1 MNGLESE
8 PQAPFV
14 AKDSDGKDEFQRA
27 IIDQL
32 IADTELYSTAER
44 QQELLDFVVRFRRMA
59 PFNAMLL
66 HIQRPGVSYVASVRD
81 WREHFE
87 RKPKQDAR
95 PLLIMRP
102 FGPVD
107 LVYDV
112 QDTEGRPLPESAFAF
127 PATGAV
133 TDQWLTDASTRLAR
147 LDIHCASVDKG
158 DLQAGYVQVT
168 KRRDSKLL
176 RHVYRLALNRNHRA
190 PTRFVTLAHE
200 LGHLLLG
207 HLGDDPKRQ
216 VRDRSAKSQ
225 EVKEVEAE
233 TVAYLVARRHGVNP
247 RSESY
252 LQAYRGSFADMD
264 VWAVMKAAGE
274 IERMLRLSL
283 SARS

>member
-14 AKDSDGKDEFQRA
+14 AKDLDGKDEFQRA

-66 HIQRPGVSYVASVRD
+66 HIQRPGVSHVASVRD
-81 WREHFE
+81 WREHFG

-133 TDQWLTDASTRLAR
+133 TDQWLADASTRLAR

-158 DLQAGYVQVT
+158 DLHAGYVQVT
-168 KRRDSKLL
+168 KRRAPKL
-176 RHVYRLALNRNHRA
+176 RHVYRLALNRNHDA

-207 HLGDDPKRQ
+207 HLGDDPKRA
-216 VRDRSAKSQ
+216 RSGTGQ
-225 EVKEVEAE
+225 
-233 TVAYLVARRHGVNP
+233 RRRTRSRRSKQRPSPIWSPTDMASGPVVNP
-247 RSESY
+247 T
-252 LQAYRGSFADMD
+252 
-264 VWAVMKAAGE
+264 
-274 IERMLRLSL
+274 
-283 SARS
+283 

>member
-8 PQAPFV
+8 QQTPFV
-14 AKDSDGKDEFQRA
+14 AKDTDGQEKFQRA

-32 IADTELYSTAER
+32 IAETKLYSTADR
-44 QQELLDFVVRFRRMA
+44 QQELLDFVIRFRRMA

-66 HIQRPGVSYVASVRD
+66 HIQKPGVSHVASVRD
-81 WREHFE
+81 WRERFG
-87 RKPKQDAR
+87 RNPKQDAR

-112 QDTEGRPLPESAFAF
+112 QDTEGSPLPESAFAF

-133 TDQWLTDASTRLAR
+133 TDHWLAEANMRLAR
-147 LDIHCASVDKG
+147 LDIDCAAIDKG
-158 DLQAGYVQVT
+158 DLQAGYVQVK
-168 KRRDSKLL
+168 KRRGPKL
-176 RHVYRLALNRNHRA
+176 RHVYRLVLNRNHDA

-216 VRDRSAKSQ
+216 VRDRSTKTQ
-225 EVKEVEAE
+225 KVKEVEAE
-233 TVAYLVARRHGVNP
+233 TVAYLVARRHDIKP

-252 LQAYRGSFADMD
+252 LKDYQDSFADMD

-274 IERMLRLSL
+274 IERILRIAP
-283 SARS
+283 SANS